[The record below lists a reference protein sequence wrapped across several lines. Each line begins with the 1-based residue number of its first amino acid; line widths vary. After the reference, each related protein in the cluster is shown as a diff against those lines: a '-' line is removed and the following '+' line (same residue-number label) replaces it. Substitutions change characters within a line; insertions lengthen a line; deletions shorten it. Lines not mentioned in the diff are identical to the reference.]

1 MSNFTW
7 PNPWTPESDKD
18 LIYSYSLTAE
28 SSIKLVR
35 IKEIITTVKLKKLL
49 IVKQIFLIKT
59 REYVMRT
66 VQRIGTLM

>member
-1 MSNFTW
+1 MSNFKW

-66 VQRIGTLM
+66 V

>member
-1 MSNFTW
+1 MSNFKW
-7 PNPWTPESDKD
+7 PNPWTPESDKH

-49 IVKQIFLIKT
+49 IVKQIFLVSA
-59 REYVMRT
+59 RE
-66 VQRIGTLM
+66 IA